1 MPLYGGSASEL
12 TLYRSYEE
20 ERINLF
26 GQVGDYYVLSK
37 STNVDPLYNEP
48 TPEWAFTQYSLVMA
62 VTYQEMDNRQPSVRD
77 EGLEV
82 EYDAEVF
89 VSYNEW
95 ARVVGAKVPKEGDV
109 LFLMGEYFDVVNA
122 GKGGNFIDAV
132 TVVGYKL
139 QVKKRS
145 KFTPDRKF
153 TPELRS
159 P

>member
-1 MPLYGGSASEL
+1 
-12 TLYRSYEE
+12 
-20 ERINLF
+20 
-26 GQVGDYYVLSK
+26 
-37 STNVDPLYNEP
+37 
-48 TPEWAFTQYSLVMA
+48 
-62 VTYQEMDNRQPSVRD
+62 VRD
-77 EGLEV
+77 EGFEV

-95 ARVVGAKVPKEGDV
+95 ARVVGAKIPKEGDV

-122 GKGGNFIDAV
+122 GKGGNFIDSV

-139 QVKKRS
+139 QVKKRT

>member
-48 TPEWAFTQYSLVMA
+48 TPDWSFTQYSLVMA
-62 VTYQEMDNRQPSVRD
+62 ITYQQMDNRQPSVRD

-82 EYDAEVF
+82 DFDAEVF
-89 VSYNEW
+89 FSYNEW
-95 ARVVGAKVPKEGDV
+95 NRIVGALVPKEGDV
-109 LFLMGEYFDVVNA
+109 LFLMDEYFDVVNA
-122 GKGGNFIDAV
+122 GSGGNFIDTV
-132 TVVGYKL
+132 RVVGYKL
-139 QVKKRS
+139 MVKKRS
-145 KFTPDRKF
+145 HFAPDRKF
-153 TPELRS
+153 TPELR
-159 P
+159 